1 MASEDIGLTGVWQ
14 GLYTYPFGLSVSFT
28 AILIEAGSHL
38 SGSTSEP
45 CSVPGCP
52 ISTHDALLL
61 GGLQGNTVTFK
72 KTYKPM
78 GHGYGTADYDG
89 TLNADSCEIEGLWKV
104 ANFGS
109 GRFLMIRSPKPF
121 VAESEKKFERA

>member
-1 MASEDIGLTGVWQ
+1 LASEDIGLTGVWQ

-28 AILIEAGSHL
+28 AVLTEAGGHL

-61 GGLQGNTVTFK
+61 GRRQGNTITFK
-72 KTYKPM
+72 KTYKLM
-78 GHGYGTADYDG
+78 SHGYGTADYDG
-89 TLNADSCEIEGLWKV
+89 ALNADSCEIEGHWRV

-109 GRFLMIRSPKPF
+109 GKFLMIRSPRAI
-121 VAESEKKFERA
+121 VAASENKFERV